1 MIFSLQ
7 SIALSIL
14 FYPGY
19 NIIFVSEYYSM
30 KSNLFF
36 KDALKLRRPNAFH
49 VMLKPAGPSCNLN
62 CTYCYY
68 LEKRKLYR
76 DTRNFHMSE
85 ELLENFTRQFIEAH
99 DIPVVTFT
107 WQGGEPT
114 LMGLDFFRKAIELQE
129 KYRNGKK
136 IENAFQTNGTRLDD
150 DWCSFFHDNK
160 ILVGISIDGE
170 EHNHDHYRK
179 TFSGRP
185 TFKRVMKGIEMLHR
199 HKVEFNTLSV
209 VNSYNVHFALETYR
223 FLKRIGSGFI
233 QFLPVAE
240 RSCDDIGEDGLNLV
254 SPGFAG
260 VARVTE
266 WSVGAGDFGD
276 FLIAIFD
283 EWVRNDVARYFV
295 QIFDATLANYVGEN
309 PGLCVFNDTCGDALV
324 MEHNGDL
331 FSCDHFVY
339 PEYFLGNINDTG
351 LIDLV
356 RSQKQFDFGIGKR
369 NSLPEYCLRCEV
381 RYACHGECPKHR
393 FILTPDGK
401 PGLNYLC
408 RGYRRFFK
416 HVEPYMEFMAGELKG
431 KRPPANVMQWIRNRE
446 SQVVR
451 PELPGR
457 NDPCPC
463 GSGKKFKNCCL
474 VKYF

>member
-1 MIFSLQ
+1 
-7 SIALSIL
+7 
-14 FYPGY
+14 
-19 NIIFVSEYYSM
+19 M
-30 KSNLFF
+30 KSTLLFT
-36 KDALKLRRPNAFH
+36 DALKLRRPNAFH

-68 LEKRKLYR
+68 LEKKKLYR
-76 DTRNFHMSE
+76 ESNTFRMTDDI
-85 ELLENFTRQFIEAH
+85 LEKFTKQFIEAQ
-99 DIPVVTFT
+99 DVPVVTFT

-114 LMGLDFFRKAIELQE
+114 LMGLDFFRKAIALQE
-129 KYRNGKK
+129 KYRGGKK

-150 DWCSFFHDNK
+150 DWCRFFNDNN

-170 EHNHDHYRK
+170 EHNHDHYRR
-179 TFSGRP
+179 TYSGRP
-185 TFKRVMKGIEMLHR
+185 TFKRVMRGIELLHR

-209 VNSYNVHFALETYR
+209 VNSYNVHLALETYR
-223 FLKRIGSGFI
+223 FLKRIGSGFL

-240 RSCDDIGEDGLNLV
+240 RSLAQGNENELNLV
-254 SPGFAG
+254 FPDFDGNAN
-260 VARVTE
+260 VTE
-266 WSVGAGDFGD
+266 WSVGAEDFGN
-276 FLIAIFD
+276 FLIAIFN

-331 FSCDHFVY
+331 FSCDHFVF
-339 PEYFLGNINDTG
+339 PEYFLGNISNEN

-356 RSQKQFDFGIGKR
+356 KSQQQFDFGISKR
-369 NSLPEYCLRCEV
+369 NSLPRYCLQCEV

-393 FILTPDGK
+393 FIMTPDGK

-408 RGYRRFFK
+408 RGYKKFFS
-416 HVEPYMEFMAGELKG
+416 HAEPFMEFMGNELKN
-431 KRPPANVMQWIRNRE
+431 KRAPANVMQWIRNKE
-446 SQVVR
+446 NQVVK
-451 PELPGR
+451 PVMPGR

-463 GSGKKFKNCCL
+463 GSGKKFKNCCMGKL
-474 VKYF
+474 HF